1 MILSDQFY
9 HSSQQKHLL
18 WATIKTT
25 KISRIEQ
32 PTSLICLSQR
42 IIYFN
47 YNNSVTTNFATVPEF
62 TITSWKRHYNKN
74 PDLQKQE
81 KKSKLLNLYIIIFQ
95 IQLIIHNPPP
105 INISPLSFSCKDT
118 SFHWIAT
125 KLPLV
130 HKFEKGGK
138 GYLQNMEGGKFEA
151 PLRWISELVALKP
164 VIFCMSFFISS
175 FLSIPRCLLLF
186 KMLLV
191 QGNNNF
197 IIF

>member
-81 KKSKLLNLYIIIFQ
+81 KKIKIVEF
-95 IQLIIHNPPP
+95 IHYNFPNTANYSQP
-105 INISPLSFSCKDT
+105 
-118 SFHWIAT
+118 AT
-125 KLPLV
+125 NK
-130 HKFEKGGK
+130 H
-138 GYLQNMEGGKFEA
+138 Q
-151 PLRWISELVALKP
+151 ST
-164 VIFCMSFFISS
+164 
-175 FLSIPRCLLLF
+175 FLFL
-186 KMLLV
+186 
-191 QGNNNF
+191 
-197 IIF
+197 